1 MLGGDLLLS
10 IFALWGLYFYL
21 RRFLHISPPKSACF
35 AAAVRTE
42 ENQTPELT
50 PEGEK

>member
-21 RRFLHISPPKSACF
+21 RRFLHISPPKSADF

-42 ENQTPELT
+42 EKLT
-50 PEGEK
+50 PDLPPGGKK